1 MKIVALVGSMSEE
14 SNNRKIVEF
23 MKERYKDDLEIE
35 ILPIERLP
43 MYNQDIEL
51 DPPEIVQELRKKI
64 KESDGILFATP
75 EYNHSIPAVLK
86 SAIDWFSRVER
97 VMINKPSMVVGAT
110 LGNLGTVRAQ
120 VHLRQILNSGGVATL
135 NLPGN
140 EVFINSVHEKLD
152 KDGNLIDEPT
162 IEYLDK
168 VVKNFIDWVKKIN

>member
-1 MKIVALVGSMSEE
+1 MKIVALVGSMSKE
-14 SNNRKIVEF
+14 SNNRKVVEF
-23 MKERYKDDLEIE
+23 MKERYKEHIEIQ
-35 ILPIERLP
+35 ILPIEKLP
-43 MYNQDIEL
+43 MYNQDIEE
-51 DPPEIVQELRKKI
+51 DAPDIVKDLRVEI

-86 SAIDWFSRVER
+86 NAIDWFSRVER
-97 VMINKPSMVVGAT
+97 VMINKPSMIVGAT

-140 EVFINSVHEKLD
+140 EVFISMIHEKLD
-152 KDGNLIDEPT
+152 EDGNLVHKPT

-168 VVKNFIDWVKKIN
+168 VVKNFIDWIEKVN